1 MLKGYVLTT
10 QLNIIYDLFIGFS
23 HMRYQI
29 KDVVKYFKM
38 VLTNFNF
45 PLIYRLVPVKKLKA
59 FYRETH

>member
-1 MLKGYVLTT
+1 MLKGYVRTT

-45 PLIYRLVPVKKLKA
+45 SLIYRLVPVKKLKA

>member
-1 MLKGYVLTT
+1 MLKGYELTT

-29 KDVVKYFKM
+29 KDVVNYFKM

>member
-1 MLKGYVLTT
+1 MLKGYELTT

-45 PLIYRLVPVKKLKA
+45 PLTYRLVPVKKLKA